1 MTDPRIDLAP
11 TATVFVVPGPPAA
24 AQPELWLNSPAVV
37 LHCNAADNPPDGTT
51 DDKRTVGSRAWL
63 WEDDE
68 DWRFDADSGVL
79 TSVVLNLPEVN
90 IQTDIGLREWDQSP
104 TVAGTLRLEQPQ
116 DFSRPPTSVRW
127 FDRAGAELVGW
138 YSPEPPATQPRRRI
152 ALADRTHLLIAGD
165 TVVGWVIEDPARYI
179 TGEAVPS
186 SARGTDPDE
195 RLPPLLAA
203 FFSLVT
209 EENVEKLEEG
219 DSRIRG
225 ELQRLAVSLET
236 VGSDGESRAAEVL
249 TKVRQVLEDFG
260 G

>member
-11 TATVFVVPGPPAA
+11 TAKVFVVPGRPAA

-37 LHCNAADNPPDGTT
+37 LHCNTGDGR
-51 DDKRTVGSRAWL
+51 RTIGSRAWL
-63 WEDDE
+63 WGDDE

-90 IQTDIGLREWDQSP
+90 MQTDTELHEWHRSP
-104 TVAGTLRLEQPQ
+104 TVAGTLRLEQPE
-116 DFSRPPTSVRW
+116 DFSRPPTSVRC
-127 FDRAGAELVGW
+127 FNRTSTELIGW
-138 YSPEPPATQPRRRI
+138 YSPEPPATRPRRRI

-165 TVVGWVIEDPARYI
+165 TVVGWAIKDPARYI
-179 TGEAVPS
+179 TGETVPS
-186 SARGTDPDE
+186 STRGTDPDE
-195 RLPPLLAA
+195 RLPPLLAT

-209 EENVEKLEEG
+209 EENVDKMEEG
-219 DSRIRG
+219 DSRIRSG
-225 ELQRLAVSLET
+225 LQRLAVSLET
-236 VGSDGESRAAEVL
+236 VRSDGEPRAAELL